1 MTPNELDKKKC
12 INTGGY
18 YPLRKPQQLSKVFT
32 SGLLSKET
40 ILKEV
45 CHKRQQDACSTCAIV
60 EKAYSKQL
68 RLDTSCME

>member
-1 MTPNELDKKKC
+1 MNPNELDKKKC

-40 ILKEV
+40 ILKERSLPQKATGCMFHL
-45 CHKRQQDACSTCAIV
+45 CHCGKSV
-60 EKAYSKQL
+60 L
-68 RLDTSCME
+68 